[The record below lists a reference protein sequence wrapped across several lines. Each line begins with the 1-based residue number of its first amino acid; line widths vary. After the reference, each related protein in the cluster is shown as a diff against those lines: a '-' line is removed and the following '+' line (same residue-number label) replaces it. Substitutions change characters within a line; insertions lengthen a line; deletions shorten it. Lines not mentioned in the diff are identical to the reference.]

1 MHALCFT
8 LCWLVVEVRCYER
21 RKEKR
26 ESEKNKEYRNSYRFS
41 HSHPIKSLL
50 SCSGNFYEP
59 TILAIDGAAP
69 ASNSAFQTEFFG
81 PVVCLT
87 PFNSEEEGSSLILV

>member
-1 MHALCFT
+1 M
-8 LCWLVVEVRCYER
+8 
-21 RKEKR
+21 
-26 ESEKNKEYRNSYRFS
+26 
-41 HSHPIKSLL
+41 KSLL

-87 PFNSEEEGSSLILV
+87 PFNSEEEGSSLILE